1 MKKYFVISDIHGDFN
16 KLQSAIDLFVRDKYY
31 KLLILGD
38 VLYHGPRND
47 LPSGYNV
54 KKCIELLNLYNDK
67 IICVKGNCEAEV
79 DQMVLNF
86 KIRNSY
92 SFIFNHVKFYLTHGT
107 HLNKENNHYSKNSV
121 VLYGH
126 THVYKIEK
134 INDIFYIN
142 PGSISLP
149 KVNKECS
156 FITFDKN
163 SIQIHDLST
172 NYILEEISFN
182 TIKGEE

>member
-1 MKKYFVISDIHGDFN
+1 MKKYFVISDIHGDYSKLESALKIFN
-16 KLQSAIDLFVRDKYY
+16 EDIYY
-31 KLLILGD
+31 KLIILGD

-47 LPSGYNV
+47 LPTGYNV
-54 KKCIELLNLYNDK
+54 KKCIELLNSYKDK

-92 SFIFNHVKFYLTHGT
+92 SFNFNKTKFYLTHGT
-107 HLNKENNHYSKNSV
+107 HLDKYNNSYSSHSV

-134 INDIFYIN
+134 INDIYYIN

-149 KVNKECS
+149 KVNKEHS
-156 FITFDKN
+156 YIIFDKN
-163 SIQIHDLST
+163 KIQIVDLST
-172 NYILEEISFN
+172 NNILEEISFKE
-182 TIKGEE
+182 IKGE

>member
-1 MKKYFVISDIHGDFN
+1 MNKYFVISDIHGDYKKLSLAMSLFN
-16 KLQSAIDLFVRDKYY
+16 KDKYK
-31 KLLILGD
+31 KLIILGD

-47 LPSGYNV
+47 LPSGYDV
-54 KKCIELLNLYNDK
+54 KRCISLLNECKDK
-67 IICVKGNCEAEV
+67 IICVKGNCDAEV

-86 KIRNSY
+86 KIKNSY
-92 SFIFNHVKFYLTHGT
+92 SFNFNNVKFYLTHGT
-107 HLNKENNHYSKNSV
+107 HLDKENNHYSKHSV

-126 THVYKIEK
+126 THVYKIEN

-156 FITFDKN
+156 YLIFDKN
-163 SIQIHDLST
+163 CVRIYDLTT
-172 NYILEEISFN
+172 NNILGEISFDE
-182 TIKGEE
+182 IKNK